1 LAQYDINLREYWRIL
16 KKRKLVVAL
25 TAIILGIFS
34 TAFAVFKAPAPI
46 YTAVCSIKFE
56 RETTV
61 EGLYTKTLTWSSGD
75 DIETQVSIITS
86 YSVFEKVAE
95 RLGLV
100 PRAAIPADSR
110 IKGNVI
116 RVIDE
121 LQSKVEVSRQEFT
134 NLLHIK
140 VQDGNPVFAQKLANS
155 LAQTYKEL
163 HSQNQMKRTTEAIK
177 YIENQ
182 LVSARKKLRS
192 AEEEF
197 NWFSQDNQLLSIDLQ
212 SENLLARNQE
222 IQDKIRELQE
232 AKIDL
237 QALIGRLDKFVGG
250 PLGSGQSF
258 YSTKADNHYQSV
270 NNFLVELQLKRDT
283 LLEDFTT
290 QHPEVVA
297 INRKIL
303 ENARKMKLLLQ
314 MQMRE
319 IEKRERD
326 SESELAELD
335 RKTNAL
341 MEKKL
346 EYDRLKRKVDL
357 YHDMTALLERKHQE
371 ALIKKAEKP
380 EEITIVKP
388 ALLPTQ
394 PVNPPK
400 TATTGIMGIVI
411 GLVLGMVF
419 AFIVETFDTSLG
431 AIEDVEHTLNTPVL
445 GVIAQAEGKEVQES
459 LKGKLPEGIKD
470 VSSLQAVNLISH
482 FAPKSMVSESFRAL
496 RTNIQFK
503 DAENNVKAIAVTSAS
518 PQEGKTFVSI
528 NMAVTMAQAG
538 VRTLLIGSDMRK
550 PMIDRAFGIDMTP
563 GLSDILLGNLPW
575 RETVKTISDIIV
587 GKMSLD
593 EITFTPGL
601 DNLHIITSGTMPPNP
616 AELVESKRL
625 REFIE
630 EAKEDYDLIIFD
642 SPPIL
647 STADAAILSSKVDG
661 VLLVYR
667 VGTVSRGLL
676 KRATSQLDQ
685 VKCNILG
692 VILNGLKPEIS
703 PDFQDF
709 KYYKHYYSY
718 GHRETESKGEKKGFS
733 LFGAKKIGISGGELR
748 MPLGSEKRKNRSKR
762 VSASGS
768 VLIVAA
774 LALLAAGLLWQNGV
788 LDPSK
793 LFGSGEKADKDLGKP
808 VIKRKLQTQT
818 NRKADAGPRV
828 QAAMPQKVHETK
840 HNSKSPG
847 SFADHGS
854 VKSIAPS
861 EVPIVAKERASASGR
876 KSEAEPAVV
885 EPQTSR
891 IATSQRI
898 ARAKEGV
905 REEKKAPPAGAPAP
919 ASQPSIDV
927 VANAIGSYLAGERLS
942 TTKADSATGTAAP
955 EQMENREDRSM
966 PPDLTA
972 LPAEVKPP
980 LAVPQTGRI
989 ATPQATGQT
998 KKQGERKET
1007 KVQVAEAPSP
1017 SSPPKEQVV
1026 ADAVRSFLTMGDL
1039 GPAKATAAVDAA
1051 VTQPQNVTGKP
1062 KVPPATKAP
1071 TPSGLVHYPY
1081 SLYLGSFQS
1090 LARAKKA
1097 IATYSEKGFS
1107 PYWVRVDFK
1116 NKGLWFRVFHGHFR
1130 NREDAK
1136 KFARQRGLEETD
1148 VKKTEYAN
1156 LIGTYAQGPELREE
1170 MRKLSALGFSPY
1182 VVTQP
1187 DGTSRLLVGAYI
1199 TEAGAESQH
1208 DILMSSGIRGQVV
1221 KR

>member
-1 LAQYDINLREYWRIL
+1 
-16 KKRKLVVAL
+16 
-25 TAIILGIFS
+25 
-34 TAFAVFKAPAPI
+34 
-46 YTAVCSIKFE
+46 
-56 RETTV
+56 
-61 EGLYTKTLTWSSGD
+61 
-75 DIETQVSIITS
+75 
-86 YSVFEKVAE
+86 
-95 RLGLV
+95 
-100 PRAAIPADSR
+100 
-110 IKGNVI
+110 
-116 RVIDE
+116 
-121 LQSKVEVSRQEFT
+121 
-134 NLLHIK
+134 
-140 VQDGNPVFAQKLANS
+140 
-155 LAQTYKEL
+155 
-163 HSQNQMKRTTEAIK
+163 M
-177 YIENQ
+177 
-182 LVSARKKLRS
+182 VSARKKLRS

-222 IQDKIRELQE
+222 IQDRIRELQE
-232 AKIDL
+232 ARIEL
-237 QALIGRLDKFVGG
+237 QSLIGRLDKFVGG

-258 YSTKADNHYQSV
+258 YSAKADNHYQSV

-283 LLEDFTT
+283 LLEDFTS

-314 MQMRE
+314 MQIRE
-319 IEKRERD
+319 IEKRESD
-326 SESELAELD
+326 SRSELAELD

-341 MEKKL
+341 MERKL

-357 YHDMTALLERKHQE
+357 YQDMTALLERKHQE

-411 GLVLGMVF
+411 GIVLGMVF

-431 AIEDVEHTLNTPVL
+431 AIEDVEHTLNTSVL
-445 GVIAQAEGKEVQES
+445 GVIAQAEAKEVQES
-459 LKGKLPEGIKD
+459 LKEKLSEEIKD
-470 VSSLQAVNLISH
+470 ASSLQAVNLISH

-528 NMAVTMAQAG
+528 NLAVTMAQAG

-575 RETVKTISDIIV
+575 RETVKTISDVIV

-625 REFIE
+625 KEFIE
-630 EAKEDYDLIIFD
+630 EAKEDYDLVIFD

-718 GHRETESKGEKKGFS
+718 GHRETEGKGEKKGFS
-733 LFGAKKIGISGGELR
+733 WFGAKKIGINGGELR
-748 MPLGSEKRKNRSKR
+748 MPLGSLKRKNRSKR
-762 VSASGS
+762 ISASGS

-774 LALLAAGLLWQNGV
+774 LAFLAAGLLWQNGV
-788 LDPSK
+788 LDPLK
-793 LFGSGEKADKDLGKP
+793 LFGSGKKADQGLGKP
-808 VIKRKLQTQT
+808 VIKRKLQTQRD
-818 NRKADAGPRV
+818 RKADAGPRV
-828 QAAMPQKVHETK
+828 QVAMPQKSQETK
-840 HNSKSPG
+840 DNSKSPG
-847 SFADHGS
+847 SFVAPPAEAQ
-854 VKSIAPS
+854 SIAPP
-861 EVPIVAKERASASGR
+861 EVPVVAKETASAAAR
-876 KSEAEPAVV
+876 KTEAKPAVA
-885 EPQTSR
+885 EPQTDR
-891 IATSQRI
+891 IETPQRTGQ
-898 ARAKEGV
+898 AEEEGV
-905 REEKKAPPAGAPAP
+905 REEKKLPPTKAPSPL
-919 ASQPSIDV
+919 STPSVEV
-927 VANAIGSYLAGERLS
+927 VANAVGSYLAGEKLS
-942 TTKADSATGTAAP
+942 TTTGDSTTRMAAP
-955 EQMENREDRSM
+955 EKMEKARDRSI
-966 PPDLTA
+966 PPDLTPV
-972 LPAEVKPP
+972 PAEVKPP
-980 LAVPQTGRI
+980 SAVSKTGRMTRPK
-989 ATPQATGQT
+989 AMAQT
-998 KKQGERKET
+998 EKQGERKET
-1007 KVQVAEAPSP
+1007 KVLVAEAPSP
-1017 SSPPKEQVV
+1017 PSPPKEQVV
-1026 ADAVRSFLTMGDL
+1026 ADAVRSFLTKEDL
-1039 GPAKATAAVDAA
+1039 APTKATAVVGVA

-1071 TPSGLVHYPY
+1071 SPAGLVHFPY

-1090 LARAKKA
+1090 LTRAKQA
-1097 IATYSEKGFS
+1097 IATYSEKGLS

-1116 NKGLWFRVFHGHFR
+1116 DKGLWFRVFHGHFR
-1130 NREDAK
+1130 NREDGER
-1136 KFARQRGLEETD
+1136 FARKRGLKEAD
-1148 VKKTEYAN
+1148 VKKTEYAS
-1156 LIGTYAQGPELREE
+1156 LIGIYAQGPELWEE

-1182 VVTQP
+1182 VVAQP
-1187 DGTSRLLVGAYI
+1187 DGTSRLLVGAYV
-1199 TEAGAESQH
+1199 TEAGAKSQY
-1208 DILMSSGIRGQVV
+1208 DILKSSGIKSQVV